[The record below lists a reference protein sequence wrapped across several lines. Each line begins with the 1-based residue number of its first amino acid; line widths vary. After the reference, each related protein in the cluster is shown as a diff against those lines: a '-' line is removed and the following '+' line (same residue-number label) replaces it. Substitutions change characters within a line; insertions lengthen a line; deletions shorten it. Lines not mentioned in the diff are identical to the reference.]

1 MRTLHIPST
10 AHAISLRPMRRSQR
24 VLPKRSYTDTGIDF
38 ADHDIV
44 IYKITAVSADG
55 TTESMGVHDVIN
67 HATQKQIDR
76 WQLMH
81 EEKDVAPYYD
91 QWIKY

>member
-1 MRTLHIPST
+1 MCIRDS
-10 AHAISLRPMRRSQR
+10 
-24 VLPKRSYTDTGIDF
+24 
-38 ADHDIV
+38 
-44 IYKITAVSADG
+44 YKITAVSADG

>member
-1 MRTLHIPST
+1 METKKVSVEGGKYIGKNWFIRL
-10 AHAISLRPMRRSQR
+10 
-24 VLPKRSYTDTGIDF
+24 SYKVIETGIDF
-38 ADHDIV
+38 ADHDIA
-44 IYKITAVSADG
+44 IYMITAVSADG